1 MLIFHDYVLSNE
13 STSFIFCDF
22 FFFLQIALQ
31 SITFVAE
38 MLAAKMSVA
47 KMFMGKSSRIF
58 YLLFQFIL
66 LIEWLT

>member
-1 MLIFHDYVLSNE
+1 MIM
-13 STSFIFCDF
+13 SFQMKVPLLYFVIF